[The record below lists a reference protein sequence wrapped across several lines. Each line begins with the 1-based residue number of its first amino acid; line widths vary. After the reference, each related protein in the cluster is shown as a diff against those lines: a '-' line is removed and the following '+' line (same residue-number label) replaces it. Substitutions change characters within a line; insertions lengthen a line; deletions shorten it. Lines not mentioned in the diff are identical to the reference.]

1 MFVTRARY
9 DALHARYVEV
19 LDERDAARKSAA
31 ESGDSVIQLAASTAR
46 AGQDMQAARDLLR
59 RSEQG
64 RRNLRGLL
72 EHLRDTGS
80 QGVLR
85 TTHNRLARALRG
97 CARYRAEAA
106 ALRRELATARAAYD
120 HAVGLDS
127 PALDM
132 GVHWQQRRSDRPVPK
147 AVES

>member
-9 DALHARYVEV
+9 DALYARYVEV
-19 LDERDAARKSAA
+19 LDQRDAAVKSAK

-46 AGQDMQAARDLLR
+46 AGQDLQLARGLLR
-59 RSEQG
+59 KSEQG
-64 RRNLRGLL
+64 RHNLRGLL

-85 TTHNRLARALRG
+85 TTHNRLTRALRA
-97 CARYRAEAA
+97 CARYRAENARM
-106 ALRRELATARAAYD
+106 RRQVAQLHAAYD
-120 HAVGLDS
+120 NAVGLDS